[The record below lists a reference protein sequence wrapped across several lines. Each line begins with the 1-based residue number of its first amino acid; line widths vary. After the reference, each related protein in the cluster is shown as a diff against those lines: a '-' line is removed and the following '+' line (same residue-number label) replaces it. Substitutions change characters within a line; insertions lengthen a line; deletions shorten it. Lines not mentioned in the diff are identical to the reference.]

1 VGALGDQL
9 RETREGR
16 GLSLEQVEEVT
27 HIRRAFLQALEE
39 ERFDALPGDVYVK
52 GFLRNYA
59 RFLNLNSDE
68 VMAAYGA
75 QSHNTS
81 GSGIP
86 HVLNEPLVHAAAGS
100 GQTYA
105 LAIVAVVILGL
116 AAWVGYSH
124 FYRGVDV
131 WPLNLI
137 LGSPSQAA
145 ALPTA
150 EPTELVPAISEPT
163 EEPTSTPALEE
174 TEPAEAT
181 TEAADQPTA
190 TPSPTQARPTNT
202 RRPTATPTIT
212 PTPGA
217 SPTPTQATSILVEA
231 RILATSYV
239 RVTTDGEVLME
250 RNLRVGE
257 DQIWTANESLSI
269 RVGNGAGIELTVNGV
284 PVPALGTQGEVV
296 DVSYTLD
303 TLPTP
308 AP

>member
-1 VGALGDQL
+1 MGALGDQL
-9 RETREGR
+9 RQARENR

-39 ERFDALPGDVYVK
+39 ERFDVLPGDVYVK

-68 VMAAYGA
+68 MMAAYSV
-75 QSHNTS
+75 QSHSFT

-86 HVLNEPLVHAAAGS
+86 HVLNEPLVHSVGS
-100 GQTYA
+100 SGRTYA
-105 LAIVAVVILGL
+105 LVIIAAVILGL

-137 LGSPSQAA
+137 LGLQSQAA
-145 ALPTA
+145 TLPTP
-150 EPTELVPAISEPT
+150 EPTKLVPAISEPT
-163 EEPTSTPALEE
+163 DDPTLTPAPEE
-174 TEPAEAT
+174 TEPAEAA
-181 TEAADQPTA
+181 TEAVDQSTA

-217 SPTPTQATSILVEA
+217 SPTPTQATSIVVEA

-239 RVTTDGEVLME
+239 RVMADGDLLME

-284 PVPALGTQGEVV
+284 PVPALGAQGEVV

-308 AP
+308 TP

>member
-1 VGALGDQL
+1 VAALGDQL
-9 RETREGR
+9 RQARENK

-59 RFLNLNSDE
+59 RFLNLNPE
-68 VMAAYGA
+68 EIMAAY
-75 QSHNTS
+75 NTTNPAIT

-86 HVLNEPLVHAAAGS
+86 QVLNEPLMHSGGS
-100 GQTYA
+100 SGRMYA
-105 LAIVAVVILGL
+105 LAAIAAVILGL
-116 AAWVGYSH
+116 AAWIGYSH

-137 LGSPSQAA
+137 LGSISQASG
-145 ALPTA
+145 LPTT
-150 EPTELVPAISEPT
+150 EPTEAVPAVDEQTIEPS
-163 EEPTSTPALEE
+163 PTLAVEE
-174 TEPAEAT
+174 TAPAETT
-181 TEAADQPTA
+181 TEAVEQPTA
-190 TPSPTQARPTNT
+190 TPTPTLRPTNT
-202 RRPTATPTIT
+202 RRPTVEPSATPTT
-212 PTPGA
+212 GPNL
-217 SPTPTQATSILVEA
+217 TPTQATSILVEA

-239 RVTTDGEVLME
+239 RVMADGELLME
-250 RNLRVGE
+250 RNLRVGD

-284 PVPALGTQGEVV
+284 TVPALGAQGEVV
-296 DVSYTLD
+296 DVTYTMD

-308 AP
+308 TP